1 MIFFNKQNS
10 VGVTV
15 EVVQTLFT
23 SSSGHK
29 AVALPEI
36 KVCNYITT
44 LVEYSWCGTRGR
56 SILAE
61 LFEYKSALQ
70 RKTGTT
76 GLLHRTDT
84 KKILVL
90 FLQYNILYI

>member
-1 MIFFNKQNS
+1 M
-10 VGVTV
+10 GVTV

-44 LVEYSWCGTRGR
+44 LVEYSKIQWLLVWYQGALHLGR
-56 SILAE
+56 VI
-61 LFEYKSALQ
+61 
-70 RKTGTT
+70 
-76 GLLHRTDT
+76 
-84 KKILVL
+84 
-90 FLQYNILYI
+90 